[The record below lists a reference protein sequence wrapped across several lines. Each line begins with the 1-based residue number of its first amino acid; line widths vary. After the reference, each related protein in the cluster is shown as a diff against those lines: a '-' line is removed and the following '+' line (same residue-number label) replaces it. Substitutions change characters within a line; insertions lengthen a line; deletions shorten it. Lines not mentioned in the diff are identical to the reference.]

1 MDYLLHLLNSSEYP
15 FEIVHDFVFDRTRSV
30 RQDLSIQNLGNDQA
44 IRIYEDVVQS
54 NLDSFL
60 TSLSC
65 YFYQFSWYFS
75 SKVQLCNTRFW
86 LV

>member
-15 FEIVHDFVFDRTRSV
+15 FEIVHDFIFDRTRSV
-30 RQDLSIQNLGNDQA
+30 RQDLSIQNLVNDQA
-44 IRIYEDVVQS
+44 IGIYEDVVQS

-65 YFYQFSWYFS
+65 YFYQFSWHFGS
-75 SKVQLCNTRFW
+75 NVQLCNTRF
-86 LV
+86 